1 MSSQAVPVPYL
12 DLSGEFAG
20 LKEEWFALLAATGGT
35 GRWILGPNVAALEEE
50 IADYVG
56 APYAVAVANGTDAL
70 ILSLRA
76 LGIGPG
82 DEVIT
87 SPFTFFA
94 SAEAVSMVGAT
105 PRFADIDPLSFNIH
119 PASIEAQITPRT
131 RAILPVH
138 IFGQPC
144 DMSGIKTLA
153 VRHDLALVE
162 DLAQAFGAEHAGD
175 RVGSFGDTGATSFY
189 PTKVLG
195 GYGDGGMIFTRRGE
209 VREAL
214 LKLRNHGATAPFLH
228 DELGYNSRLD
238 EAQAA
243 LLRIKLRT
251 IEEALARRNAVAAAY
266 GERLNGLDLI
276 TPQPPAN
283 GRHAFNLYT
292 LRVPGGRR
300 DALRKHLGDHG
311 IPSAQCYPLPMHRQA
326 VYAHLGGKAGDL
338 PVVEQMCTETLSLP
352 IFPDLQDEQINRVCE
367 VVRGFFNARSAT
379 A

>member
-1 MSSQAVPVPYL
+1 MSTQPAPVPYL

-20 LKEEWFALLAATGGT
+20 LKDEWFQLIAETGAS
-35 GRWILGPNVAALEEE
+35 GRWILGPNVGALEEE
-50 IADYVG
+50 IAAYAGVRH
-56 APYAVAVANGTDAL
+56 AVAVANGTDAL

-94 SAEAVSMVGAT
+94 SAEAISMVGAT
-105 PRFADIDPLSFNIH
+105 PRFADIDEVSFNIH

-131 RAILPVH
+131 KAILPVH
-138 IFGQPC
+138 IFGHPC
-144 DMSGIKTLA
+144 DMQGIQALAAARNLA
-153 VRHDLALVE
+153 VVE
-162 DLAQAFGAEHAGD
+162 DLAQAFGAEQGGK
-175 RVGSFGDTGATSFY
+175 RVGSFGDAGGTSFY

-195 GYGDGGMIFTRRGE
+195 AYGDGGMIFTDRDD

-238 EAQAA
+238 EVQAA

-251 IEEALARRNAVAAAY
+251 IEEAVARRNAVAAGY
-266 GERLNGLDLI
+266 SERLGDLALI
-276 TPQPPAN
+276 LPRTPDG

-292 LRVPGGRR
+292 VRVPEGRR
-300 DALRKHLGDHG
+300 DALRQHLGAQG
-311 IPSAQCYPLPMHRQA
+311 VPSAQCYPLPMHLQA

-338 PVVEQMCTETLSLP
+338 PVVERLCGETLSLP
-352 IFPDLQDEQINRVCE
+352 IFPDLGETQIDRVSDA
-367 VVRGFFNARSAT
+367 VRGFFAA
-379 A
+379 